1 MAESVV
7 TIHCDDGN
15 GAKALRL
22 SPPPLSPPRSRS
34 AHAHCGVDEVARGC
48 LFGRVYAGAVAWGSD
63 AAEAERV
70 EAALRGAKKVVVRDS
85 KRMTRAQRE
94 RADAWIRAH
103 ARAVSVAF
111 AEATEIDATNIRRAT
126 FAAMGRAVRE
136 VGAATGEARAMAG
149 EDRRG
154 APPSASPAAPPPLE
168 LAHVLVDGSDYRG
181 YALPGATTEC
191 VVGGDRTY
199 FAVACA
205 SIVAKVAHDRYVWAL
220 CAAHPR
226 LEAWYQLRAN
236 VGYGTAAHREG
247 IARHGLSPWHRRTFA
262 TCRGHDDASWWSGE
276 PATAGGEDAQAQ
288 EGGEAGRNEEEEEE
302 RSSGE
307 SRSVNC
313 AAPKCAARGE

>member
-1 MAESVV
+1 M
-7 TIHCDDGN
+7 INGGN
-15 GAKALRL
+15 VKDALRL
-22 SPPPLSPPRSRS
+22 SPPPLSPPPPS
-34 AHAHCGVDEVARGC
+34 AQASAHCGVDEVARGC
-48 LFGRVYAGAVAWGSD
+48 LFGRVYAGAVVWGSG

-70 EAALRGAKKVVVRDS
+70 EAAMRGAKVVVRDS

-94 RADAWIRAH
+94 RADGWIRAH

-126 FAAMGRAVRE
+126 FAAMGRAIRE
-136 VGAATGEARAMAG
+136 VGAAAGEARAMAG
-149 EDRRG
+149 EDRAG
-154 APPSASPAAPPPLE
+154 EPPPLE
-168 LAHVLVDGSDYRG
+168 LSHVLVDGSDYRG

-226 LEAWYQLRAN
+226 LDAWYQLRAN

-262 TCRGHDDASWWSGE
+262 TCRGHDDASWQRDNDDS
-276 PATAGGEDAQAQ
+276 
-288 EGGEAGRNEEEEEE
+288 E
-302 RSSGE
+302 R
-307 SRSVNC
+307 
-313 AAPKCAARGE
+313 